1 MLAAALVFSQ
11 ATTASPVIIDTGR
24 LEGTTTHGLVIYK
37 GVPFA
42 APPVGELR
50 WREPQPVQPW
60 KGIRSANEFA
70 PACMQN
76 TVSMPGE
83 APPPTDEDCLYLNIW
98 APASGGRSLPV
109 FVWIYGGGYNSGSAS
124 MPLYWG
130 DQLARRGVIVVTI
143 AYRVGPLGYLA
154 HPSLT
159 QESSHHTSGNYGLMD
174 QIAALQWVQTNIH
187 AFGGDRR
194 RVTIAGQ
201 SAGSMAVSMLMASPR
216 AKGLFQRAIGQSG
229 GLFEPLQLAPFYL
242 LANAEHD
249 GEQYAATLGAKSIED
264 LRRLPA
270 KDLMTGAAGH
280 ITHPVIEPYTL
291 PASPYDVFTN
301 GRQNDVPL
309 LLGSNAEEA
318 RALVDVSSVRAA
330 TFESELHDAFGP
342 VISPEAMAAYP
353 HRTDEE
359 AKAAR
364 LDIERDIRFG
374 WDMWCWARLQAVT
387 GREPVYYYYF
397 TQKPPFP
404 ANSTYAAWGASHYA
418 ELWYMFDHLSQEP
431 WQWTAADKRL
441 ADEMTTYWVNFVRT
455 GNPNS
460 SNLPEWT
467 PYTRAHPSVAY
478 LGTPITFGPRDHI
491 EQLQAIDAAYE
502 GLRKSPYP
510 KLGTRNSV
518 SVCTAGTRIT
528 CAASSMSSASKRSV
542 VANGTRVRST
552 SSACCSEGDVFRGL
566 RKSSP

>member
-1 MLAAALVFSQ
+1 MQTCGRASCLILAALIFSRVT
-11 ATTASPVIIDTGR
+11 AASPVVIDTGR
-24 LEGTTTHGLVIYK
+24 LEGTTTNGLVIYK

-98 APASGGRSLPV
+98 APRSGARSLPV

-130 DQLARRGVIVVTI
+130 DRLARRGVIVVTI
-143 AYRVGPLGYLA
+143 AYRLGSLGYLA
-154 HPSLT
+154 HPALT
-159 QESSHHTSGNYGLMD
+159 RESPHHTSGNYGLMD
-174 QIAALQWVQTNIH
+174 QIAALEWVQTNIH
-187 AFGGDRR
+187 AFGGDPR

-249 GEQYAATLGAKSIED
+249 GEQYAATLGARSIEN

-280 ITHPVIEPYTL
+280 ITHPVVEPYNL
-291 PASPYDVFTN
+291 PESPYDVFSA

-318 RALVDVSSVRAA
+318 RALVDVGSVRAA
-330 TFESELHDAFGP
+330 TFESDLRAAFGP
-342 VISPEAMAAYP
+342 LISPRAMALYP

-359 AKAAR
+359 AKVAR

-374 WDMWCWARLQAVT
+374 WDMWSWARLQAAT
-387 GREPVYYYYF
+387 GHKPVYYYYF
-397 TQKPPFP
+397 KQKPPFP
-404 ANSTYAAWGASHYA
+404 SSSIYAAWGASHYA

-431 WQWTAADKRL
+431 WRWTAADERL

-460 SNLPEWT
+460 SGLPYWT
-467 PYTRAHPSVAY
+467 PYTQADPSVAY
-478 LGTPITFGPRDHI
+478 LGQPITFGHRENI

-502 GLRKSPYP
+502 VLRKVACPT
-510 KLGTRNSV
+510 GFSV
-518 SVCTAGTRIT
+518 SVQCDSGALGF
-528 CAASSMSSASKRSV
+528 
-542 VANGTRVRST
+542 ANA
-552 SSACCSEGDVFRGL
+552 SACFLYSALL
-566 RKSSP
+566 RLCRPAAA